1 MRRISDPTCRTLDD
15 LKKLESFIDIKHS
28 CGYVTLLDINLEGV
42 TKKSYPEG
50 VNALNAPKNGDVT
63 KENAQLLEEEID
75 SLEEDS
81 ANQDQEETKVNLFT
95 RN

>member
-1 MRRISDPTCRTLDD
+1 M
-15 LKKLESFIDIKHS
+15 
-28 CGYVTLLDINLEGV
+28 EGV